1 MANYSL
7 ILDAKF
13 KPFSYQEMVTPV
25 LEATKAH
32 QALEDMYGELSSKAN
47 IWEEMANEQTDP
59 YAYSLYKKYADDL
72 TARADQ
78 LMQYGLNPAS
88 RRDMLDMRSR
98 YSKEI
103 LPIEN
108 AYNRREKL
116 AAEQRQALLSNP
128 TMFFQRDAA
137 TTSLDDFIRNPSL
150 DYGASYSG
158 ALLTQ
163 QASQMAA
170 ALQNALTSRSG
181 LKGIGLP
188 FQYEELLQY
197 GYTPADIQLAI
208 TDPKNPKAQ
217 PILNTIIDQV
227 MSASGMNTW
236 ASDAQKE
243 AARAYAAQ
251 GLYSAI
257 GKPEIK
263 NFVDNYSMELS
274 IEREKARIA
283 AEEAAKL
290 ANIDPDQLAL
300 NPENIFEANE
310 IEGDDYSDF
319 YDADG
324 QLNEA
329 GHTALEYGNFV
340 YKNTTHRDLFG
351 NVHIDDPTKW
361 RYALTSDGRNTIG
374 LEDLN
379 MEGMKDQFFNHH
391 NALTPEL
398 LNNKEGRQKAL
409 RFFSK
414 YQRYYFDNSTRKN
427 TKYVL
432 YKNGK
437 VAEDPYGLYRHKY
450 AEEEV
455 NNIKTA
461 LSKPIWFNKDAQKYK
476 NEGYELREVS
486 TTDYDVPVK
495 DNFGDWQRRE
505 FGNVGAKLGL
515 NKKQY
520 DATQRTEWK
529 YQVAN
534 KDQADL
540 RTQITSEL
548 QKDVPVTVM
557 KNGKFVDSG
566 ETVSKEDLMN
576 PDKYTIQSIRLSQY
590 GNSVIYVDKSGNKVR
605 VRLPIVNQANQA
617 SADACIKR
625 ADSYNVLYQE
635 AKNSGKIKEA
645 KEYREEYSKEIQ
657 SAMTYL
663 SSIGMVNT
671 TKPQEFYPFA
681 NTEE

>member
-88 RRDMLDMRSR
+88 RRDMLDMKAR

-128 TMFFQRDAA
+128 TMFFQRDAT

-197 GYTPADIQLAI
+197 GYTPEDIQLAI

-217 PILNTIIDQV
+217 PVLNTIIDQV
-227 MSASGMNTW
+227 MTASGMNTW

-274 IEREKARIA
+274 LEREKARIA

-290 ANIDPDQLAL
+290 ANMDTDQLAL

-319 YDADG
+319 YDADN
-324 QLNEA
+324 QLNEL
-329 GHTALEYGNFV
+329 GHTALEFGDYLYFKKRQGGDPRDADKWLFNYYGHGTSSSSDKRLLADF
-340 YKNTTHRDLFG
+340 YKDG
-351 NVHIDDPTKW
+351 NKVSH
-361 RYALTSDGRNTIG
+361 
-374 LEDLN
+374 
-379 MEGMKDQFFNHH
+379 
-391 NALTPEL
+391 PEL
-398 LNNKEGRQKAL
+398 LEDPDFRKKAA
-409 RFFSK
+409 RFYAK
-414 YQRYYFDNSTRKN
+414 YNSYYMDKSV
-427 TKYVL
+427 TKIDAVEVT
-432 YKNGK
+432 KNGVPIPQKDWTKDDYKAAFAITHKTSSAKDYIKKGYK
-437 VAEDPYGLYRHKY
+437 VK
-450 AEEEV
+450 
-455 NNIKTA
+455 IKTH
-461 LSKPIWFNKDAQKYK
+461 KDV
-476 NEGYELREVS
+476 GHP
-486 TTDYDVPVK
+486 VPVQEHH
-495 DNFGDWQRRE
+495 GDWQRRE
-505 FGNVGAKLGL
+505 FGIVGAKLGL
-515 NKKQY
+515 NRKQY

-548 QKDVPVTVM
+548 QKDVPITVM
-557 KNGKFVDSG
+557 KGGKFVPSG

-590 GNSVIYVDKSGNKVR
+590 GNNVIYVDKSGNKVR

-635 AKNSGKIKEA
+635 AKNSGKIEEA
-645 KEYREEYSKEIQ
+645 KEYKKEYSKEIQ

>member
-88 RRDMLDMRSR
+88 RRDMLDMKAR

-108 AYNRREKL
+108 AYNKREKL
-116 AAEQRQALLSNP
+116 AAEQRQAMLSNP

-217 PILNTIIDQV
+217 PVLNTIIDLV
-227 MSASGMNTW
+227 MTASGMNTW

-243 AARAYAAQ
+243 AARAYAAE

-263 NFVDNYSMELS
+263 NFVDNYSMDLALDA
-274 IEREKARIA
+274 EKRRRD

-290 ANIDPDQLAL
+290 ANMDTDQLAL
-300 NPENIFEANE
+300 NPTNIFEENE

-319 YDADG
+319 FNADNT
-324 QLNEA
+324 LNEA
-329 GHTALEYGNFV
+329 GHTALKFGDYLYFEKKRGGDP
-340 YKNTTHRDLFG
+340 RDADKWLFNYFG
-351 NVHIDDPTKW
+351 SG
-361 RYALTSDGRNTIG
+361 TSTSSDKRL
-374 LEDLN
+374 LEDFY
-379 MEGMKDQFFNHH
+379 KDGNKVSH
-391 NALTPEL
+391 PEFL
-398 LNNKEGRQKAL
+398 EDPDFRKKAA
-409 RFFSK
+409 RFYAK
-414 YQRYYFDNSTRKN
+414 YNSYYMDKSVTKN
-427 TKYVL
+427 VVEVT
-432 YKNGK
+432 KNGVLIPQKDWTKDDYKAAFAITHKTSSAKDYIKKGYK
-437 VAEDPYGLYRHKY
+437 VKIKSHKD
-450 AEEEV
+450 V
-455 NNIKTA
+455 GH
-461 LSKPIWFNKDAQKYK
+461 P
-476 NEGYELREVS
+476 
-486 TTDYDVPVK
+486 VPVQEH
-495 DNFGDWQRRE
+495 FGDWQSRE
-505 FGNVGAKLGL
+505 FGKVGAQLGL
-515 NKKQY
+515 NRKQY
-520 DATQRTEWK
+520 DATQKTEWK

-548 QKDVPVTVM
+548 QKDVPITVM
-557 KNGKFVDSG
+557 KGGKFVPSG

-576 PDKYTIQSIRLSQY
+576 PDKYTIQSVRLSQY
-590 GNSVIYVDKSGNKVR
+590 GNSIIYVDKSGKKVR
-605 VRLPIVNQANQA
+605 VGLPIVNQANQA

-625 ADSYNVLYQE
+625 ADKLNVKYQE

-645 KEYREEYSKEIQ
+645 KDYREEYSKEIQ

>member
-32 QALEDMYGELSSKAN
+32 QALEDMHGGLSYKAN

-72 TARADQ
+72 TDRADQ

-88 RRDMLDMRSR
+88 RRDMLDMKAR

-116 AAEQRQALLSNP
+116 ADAQRTALLQNP
-128 TMFFQRDAA
+128 TLFFQRDAA

-217 PILNTIIDQV
+217 PVLNTIIDRV

-263 NFVDNYSMELS
+263 NFTDNYSMELA
-274 IEREKARIA
+274 IDKEKRRRDA
-283 AEEAAKL
+283 EAANIDP

-300 NPENIFEANE
+300 NPTNIYEENE

-324 QLNEA
+324 QLSDL
-329 GHTALEYGNFV
+329 GHTALEYGKFV
-340 YKNTTHRDLFG
+340 YDNTTHTDFFG

-361 RYALTSDGRNTIG
+361 SYSLTGNDNYTIG
-374 LEDLN
+374 LEDLT
-379 MEGMKDQFFNHH
+379 MEGMKSQFFNHH
-391 NALTPEL
+391 NALKPEL

-409 RFFSK
+409 RFFAK
-414 YQRYYFDNSTRKN
+414 YQRYYFENSTRKN

-437 VAEDPYGLYRHKY
+437 LAESPHGLYKY
-450 AEEEV
+450 KFDEEEV

-461 LSKPIWFNKDAQKYK
+461 LSQPN
-476 NEGYELREVS
+476 
-486 TTDYDVPVK
+486 
-495 DNFGDWQRRE
+495 
-505 FGNVGAKLGL
+505 
-515 NKKQY
+515 
-520 DATQRTEWK
+520 
-529 YQVAN
+529 
-534 KDQADL
+534 
-540 RTQITSEL
+540 
-548 QKDVPVTVM
+548 
-557 KNGKFVDSG
+557 
-566 ETVSKEDLMN
+566 
-576 PDKYTIQSIRLSQY
+576 
-590 GNSVIYVDKSGNKVR
+590 
-605 VRLPIVNQANQA
+605 
-617 SADACIKR
+617 
-625 ADSYNVLYQE
+625 
-635 AKNSGKIKEA
+635 
-645 KEYREEYSKEIQ
+645 
-657 SAMTYL
+657 
-663 SSIGMVNT
+663 
-671 TKPQEFYPFA
+671 
-681 NTEE
+681 

>member
-217 PILNTIIDQV
+217 PILNTIIDLV
-227 MSASGMNTW
+227 MTASGMNTW

-243 AARAYAAQ
+243 AARAYAAE

-263 NFVDNYSMELS
+263 NFVDNYSMELALDA
-274 IEREKARIA
+274 EKRRRDAEAARAA
-283 AEEAAKL
+283 AEA

-300 NPENIFEANE
+300 NPENIFEENE
-310 IEGDDYSDF
+310 IEGDDFSDF
-319 YDADG
+319 YDSDN
-324 QLNEA
+324 QLNEF
-329 GHTALEYGNFV
+329 GHTALEFGKFAYNNSRHNDYWGNLDLDDV
-340 YKNTTHRDLFG
+340 TYWTHNGAGKF
-351 NVHIDDPTKW
+351 N
-361 RYALTSDGRNTIG
+361 AAS
-374 LEDLN
+374 
-379 MEGMKDQFFNHH
+379 EGMWKKF
-391 NALTPEL
+391 
-398 LNNKEGRQKAL
+398 NKEENGVSHPEILQSDEQRGKAL
-409 RFFSK
+409 RFFAK
-414 YQRYYFDNSTRKN
+414 YNRYYLDQH
-427 TKYVL
+427 TKQAPIGVM
-432 YKNGK
+432 KNGK
-437 VAEDPYGLYRHKY
+437 KIPLSNMSKEDERAFLSLKRSDDY
-450 AEEEV
+450 AGG
-455 NNIKTA
+455 A
-461 LSKPIWFNKDAQKYK
+461 NKKYK
-476 NEGYELREVS
+476 NYYKNKGYSLAYEERSDVIP
-486 TTDYDVPVK
+486 VPVQDK
-495 DNFGDWQRRE
+495 FGDWQRRE

-515 NKKQY
+515 NRKQY

-548 QKDVPVTVM
+548 QKDVPITVM
-557 KNGKFVDSG
+557 KGGKFVDSG

-590 GNSVIYVDKSGNKVR
+590 GNNVIYVDKSGNKVR

-625 ADSYNVLYQE
+625 ADKLNVKYQE
-635 AKNSGKIKEA
+635 AKNSGKIEEA
-645 KEYREEYSKEIQ
+645 KEYKKEYSKEIQ
-657 SAMTYL
+657 SAITYL

>member
-88 RRDMLDMRSR
+88 RRDMLDMKAR

-227 MSASGMNTW
+227 MTASGMNTW

-243 AARAYAAQ
+243 AARAYAAE

-263 NFVDNYSMELS
+263 NFTDNYSMELA
-274 IEREKARIA
+274 IDAEKRRRD
-283 AEEAAKL
+283 AEDAENAAK
-290 ANIDPDQLAL
+290 IDPDQLAL
-300 NPENIFEANE
+300 NPTNIFEANE
-310 IEGDDYSDF
+310 IESDAYSDF
-319 YDADG
+319 YDDDG
-324 QLNEA
+324 QLNEL
-329 GHTALEYGNFV
+329 GHTALEYGKFV
-340 YKNTTHRDLFG
+340 YDHTRHG
-351 NVHIDDPTKW
+351 NIDDPSTWK
-361 RYALTSDGRNTIG
+361 YAVSHKGYSSDLSEVNDLKNAFLKDHDVSVPAL
-374 LEDLN
+374 LE
-379 MEGMKDQFFNHH
+379 
-391 NALTPEL
+391 TR
-398 LNNKEGRQKAL
+398 EGRQKAL
-409 RFFSK
+409 KLFAK

-437 VAEDPYGLYRHKY
+437 VAEDPYGLYRHKHD
-450 AEEEV
+450 EEEV

-495 DNFGDWQRRE
+495 DHFGDWQRRE

-520 DATQRTEWK
+520 DATQKTEWK

-548 QKDVPVTVM
+548 QEDVPVTVM
-557 KNGKFVDSG
+557 KGGKFVDSG

-590 GNSVIYVDKSGNKVR
+590 GNNVIYVDKSGNKVR

-625 ADSYNVLYQE
+625 ADSLNVLYQE
-635 AKNSGKIKEA
+635 AKNSGNAKAA

-657 SAMTYL
+657 SAITYL

>member
-32 QALEDMYGELSSKAN
+32 QALEDMYGELSYKAN

-197 GYTPADIQLAI
+197 GYTPEDIQLAI
-208 TDPKNPKAQ
+208 TDPKNSKAQ
-217 PILNTIIDQV
+217 PVLNTIIDQV
-227 MSASGMNTW
+227 MTASGMNTW
-236 ASDAQKE
+236 ASDAQKK
-243 AARAYAAQ
+243 AARAYAAE

-274 IEREKARIA
+274 LEREKARIA
-283 AEEAAKL
+283 AEEAAKY
-290 ANIDPDQLAL
+290 AAIDTDQLAL
-300 NPENIFEANE
+300 NPTNIFEGNE

-324 QLNEA
+324 QLNSL
-329 GHTALEYGNFV
+329 GHTALEFGKYAYDNSRHNDFWGNLALDDIT
-340 YKNTTHRDLFG
+340 YWTHNGAGKF
-351 NVHIDDPTKW
+351 N
-361 RYALTSDGRNTIG
+361 AAS
-374 LEDLN
+374 
-379 MEGMKDQFFNHH
+379 EGMWKKF
-391 NALTPEL
+391 
-398 LNNKEGRQKAL
+398 NKETSGVSHPEILQSDEQRGKAL
-409 RFFSK
+409 RFFAK
-414 YQRYYFDNSTRKN
+414 INRYYLDERGSM
-427 TKYVL
+427 
-432 YKNGK
+432 
-437 VAEDPYGLYRHKY
+437 P
-450 AEEEV
+450 
-455 NNIKTA
+455 
-461 LSKPIWFNKDAQKYK
+461 
-476 NEGYELREVS
+476 
-486 TTDYDVPVK
+486 VPVEH
-495 DNFGDWQRRE
+495 NLGDWQRRE
-505 FGNVGAKLGL
+505 FGKVGAKLGL
-515 NKKQY
+515 NRKQY

-548 QKDVPVTVM
+548 QKDVPITVM
-557 KNGKFVDSG
+557 KGGKFVPSG

-576 PDKYTIQSIRLSQY
+576 PDKYTIQSVRLSQY
-590 GNSVIYVDKSGNKVR
+590 GNSIIYVDKSGKKVR
-605 VRLPIVNQANQA
+605 VGLPIVNQANQA

-625 ADSYNVLYQE
+625 ADKLNVKYRE

-645 KEYREEYSKEIQ
+645 KDYKKEYSKEIQ
-657 SAMTYL
+657 SAMMYL

-671 TKPQEFYPFA
+671 TKPQESYPFA